1 MNDSYQIMLE
11 SLSQL
16 NRNVSLSLP
25 AFWEKEPIA
34 WFKCLDVVF
43 TSQRIYKQSKMFNHV
58 LKRLPPK
65 YLAPLSDVITECSQS
80 INQSINQ
87 SIYLFV
93 LCFKTKNTPIY
104 VKKKKFSKAQE
115 GSEMTIRSSSQLP
128 PPK

>member
-16 NRNVSLSLP
+16 NRNVSLSVP

-34 WFKCLDVVF
+34 WFKCVDVVF
-43 TSQRIYKQSKMFNHV
+43 TSQRIYKQSKMFDHV

-93 LCFKTKNTPIY
+93 LCIKTKNTPIY
-104 VKKKKFSKAQE
+104 VKKKSFRKHRKAA
-115 GSEMTIRSSSQLP
+115 
-128 PPK
+128 K